1 MNSESKMA
9 DWVAYCADKNNLI
22 NDNIEQNRDWEKDP
36 DLPETVQLEA
46 SDYRQV
52 SKAGYDRGHQA
63 PLATF
68 KGKN

>member
-36 DLPETVQLEA
+36 DLPETVQLEP

-52 SKAGYDRGHQA
+52 SKAG
-63 PLATF
+63 
-68 KGKN
+68 

>member
-36 DLPETVQLEA
+36 DLPGLFPNLYFVQYYHL
-46 SDYRQV
+46 
-52 SKAGYDRGHQA
+52 
-63 PLATF
+63 
-68 KGKN
+68 